1 MLHLVQ
7 RCLRDGDDGAWVEL
21 WQVFE
26 DVSAGEVRRILAEHG
41 VPPEDADAVITRFWK
56 ELAGSGA
63 SGSGSS
69 GADASGS
76 GSFFGGGRDFAGD
89 AAPPKNVPDP
99 FAASNRGSSLSAG
112 RTAGQC
118 NGLGRE
124 AAGGDAIHW

>member
-7 RCLRDGDDGAWVEL
+7 RCLRDGDDDGAWVEL
-21 WQVFE
+21 WLLFE
-26 DVSAGEVRRILAEHG
+26 DASAAQVRRILAEHG
-41 VPPEDADAVITRFWK
+41 VAPEDADAVITRFWK
-56 ELAGSGA
+56 ELA
-63 SGSGSS
+63 GSGSS